1 MSRYQARVFDKNL
14 PVYVR
19 KPVKVSGK
27 LLLPGAFF
35 DWKHYAITDRRVR
48 QMFEQGKLQHDFEE
62 DAANEVDPD
71 LVVQEDDF
79 ETETV
84 DKTEIEDSEDLTSDR
99 EQKLP
104 GYKIKHRGGPWY
116 DVIGPGGEVINE
128 KGLKQSDAV
137 ILVEQL
143 TDGLGSGDAASS

>member
-19 KPVKVSGK
+19 KTVKISGK
-27 LLLPGAFF
+27 LLYPGVFF
-35 DWKHYAITDRRVR
+35 DWRNLAVTDRTVR
-48 QMFEQGKLQHDFEE
+48 QMFDQGKLHHEHHENQE
-62 DAANEVDPD
+62 NEADPD

-79 ETETV
+79 EFEAV
-84 DKTEIEDSEDLTSDR
+84 DKTEIEDSEYLTTDK

-104 GYKIKHRGGPWY
+104 GYKVQHRGGPWY
-116 DVIGPGGEVINE
+116 DVIGPDGEVINE
-128 KGLKQSDAV
+128 KGLKQSDAI

-143 TDGLGSGDAASS
+143 TDGLGAGVTASS

>member
-19 KPVKVSGK
+19 KPVKVSGR
-27 LLLPGAFF
+27 LLLPGAYF
-35 DWKHYAITDRRVR
+35 DWKNLAITDRRVR

-62 DAANEVDPD
+62 DVANEVDPD

-79 ETETV
+79 EVEPV
-84 DKTEIEDSEDLTSDR
+84 DKTEIEDSEDLTSDK
-99 EQKLP
+99 EKKLP
-104 GYKIKHRGGPWY
+104 GYKVQHRGGPWY
-116 DVIGPGGEVINE
+116 DVIGPGGEVVNE

-143 TDGLGSGDAASS
+143 TDGLGSGDTASS

>member
-19 KPVKVSGK
+19 KTIKISGK

-35 DWKHYAITDRRVR
+35 DWRNLAVTDRRVR

-62 DAANEVDPD
+62 DVANEADPD
-71 LVVQEDDF
+71 LIVQEDDF
-79 ETETV
+79 EVETV
-84 DKTEIEDSEDLTSDR
+84 DKTEIEDSEDLTSDM

-104 GYKIKHRGGPWY
+104 GYKVQHRGGPWY
-116 DVIGPGGEVINE
+116 DVIGPDGEVVNE
-128 KGLKQSDAV
+128 KGLKQSDAI

-143 TDGLGSGDAASS
+143 TDGLGAGDTASS